1 MSMREELEKRLQD
14 YKVSEEDQEMIERGK
29 KQRRDFLKEFPLAEL
44 EEKLNLET
52 YCIGR
57 GDKHNFCW
65 WIEYGTDVYS
75 KYSCAQCDS
84 YGVYYEKAK
93 KQYRFG
99 PAVKNFR
106 LAHVEMAD
114 EEVARQTLFEPL
126 AAFIK
131 TRGRDQRIEK
141 YLNKGGFLLKAL
153 ILYYPNEFAAV
164 NKVDWLEKICAA
176 FGLEKG
182 ELAVDM
188 NQAVKAFVDKKSGD
202 FRLPQEIVTKEIIDM
217 LRLDKKDDANQVVN
231 GKVEDEG
238 LVGELIER
246 LKKARN
252 LVLTG
257 APGTGKTYLAREIA
271 LALTGDEKC
280 VEFVQFHPSF
290 DYTDFVEGLRPVK
303 DEEKGVSF
311 VRQDGIFK
319 TFCKRA
325 VAANQGG
332 VDNFDEAWEKLV
344 NELNEKDRIE
354 IPLISG
360 RGTLPLRLNE
370 NGMGLAR
377 DTGGAHFTRDTVHKV
392 YMGQSG
398 SLADFHDNYRKA
410 IVNYMKGHCG
420 LKDYVQGKEV
430 KVEDRQKFV
439 FIIDEI
445 NRGDLSKIFGE
456 LFFAIDPG
464 YRGKGGHVQTQYAN
478 MIEDGDEFKGGFYVP
493 ENVYIIGTM
502 NDIDRSVESMD
513 FAVRRRFTWRE
524 IEPGERLGAMMGGDE
539 RFAAVEVKMDAL
551 NREIC
556 VAEGLG
562 KAFQIGPA
570 YFLHL
575 KDYEDEE
582 DAFGALWQYH
592 LEPLLREYVR
602 GFSDAAELMEKFE
615 AAYNKGL

>member
-1 MSMREELEKRLQD
+1 MTKQEELEQRLNG
-14 YKVSEEDQEMIERGK
+14 YTVSAEDMAQIERGRM
-29 KQRRDFLKEFPLAEL
+29 QREDFLREFPLEGLNA
-44 EEKLNLET
+44 KLNLNT

-57 GDKHNFCW
+57 GDQDNFCW
-65 WIEYGTDVYS
+65 WLEFGTDECS
-75 KYSCAQCDS
+75 KMSCGQCS
-84 YGVYYEKAK
+84 YYGVYYKKGTNELQWSSELVEYKA
-93 KQYRFG
+93 Q
-99 PAVKNFR
+99 
-106 LAHVEMAD
+106 HVGMSD
-114 EEVARQTLFEPL
+114 EDVARQILFEPL
-126 AAFIK
+126 AAFILSK
-131 TRGRDQRIEK
+131 GKDRRVEK

-153 ILYYPNEFAAV
+153 ILYYPNDFVAV
-164 NKVDWLEKICAA
+164 NKVDWLEKICGV

-182 ELAVDM
+182 KSAVDM
-188 NQAVKAFVDKKSGD
+188 NQAVKSFVDKKSGK
-202 FRLPQEIVTKEIIDM
+202 LPQEIVTKEIIDM
-217 LRLDKKDDANQVVN
+217 LGLDKKADENQVVN
-231 GKVEDEG
+231 EMVEDEG

-246 LKKARN
+246 LKKAKN

-325 VAANQGG
+325 VAANHLGG

-370 NGMGLAR
+370 NGMGLAS
-377 DTGGAHFTRDTVHKV
+377 DTGGLHFTRDTVHKV

-398 SLADFHDNYRKA
+398 SLAGFHDNYRKA

-464 YRGKGGHVQTQYAN
+464 YRGTKGRVQTQYAN
-478 MIEDGDEFKGGFYVP
+478 MIEDGDEFKDGFYVP

-539 RFAAVEVKMDAL
+539 KFAAVEVKMDAL

-575 KDYEDEE
+575 KDYEDEG
-582 DAFGALWQYH
+582 DAFGALWKYH

-602 GFSDAAELMEKFE
+602 GFSNAAELMEKFE
-615 AAYNKGL
+615 AAYRGL

>member
-1 MSMREELEKRLQD
+1 MTKQEELEQRLNG
-14 YKVSEEDQEMIERGK
+14 YIVSAEDKAQIERGRM
-29 KQRRDFLKEFPLAEL
+29 QREDFLREFPLEGLNA
-44 EEKLNLET
+44 KLNLNT

-65 WIEYGTDVYS
+65 WLELGTDECS
-75 KYSCAQCDS
+75 KMSCGQCS
-84 YGVYYEKAK
+84 YYGVYYKKGTNELQWSPELVEYKA
-93 KQYRFG
+93 Q
-99 PAVKNFR
+99 
-106 LAHVEMAD
+106 HVEMSD

-153 ILYYPNEFAAV
+153 ILYYSNEFAAV
-164 NKVDWLEKICAA
+164 NKVDWLEKICGV
-176 FGLEKG
+176 FGLKKG
-182 ELAVDM
+182 KLAVDM

-217 LRLDKKDDANQVVN
+217 LGLDKKADANQVVN
-231 GKVEDEG
+231 EKVEDEG

-319 TFCKRA
+319 AFCKRA
-325 VAANQGG
+325 VS
-332 VDNFDEAWEKLV
+332 E
-344 NELNEKDRIE
+344 
-354 IPLISG
+354 
-360 RGTLPLRLNE
+360 
-370 NGMGLAR
+370 
-377 DTGGAHFTRDTVHKV
+377 
-392 YMGQSG
+392 
-398 SLADFHDNYRKA
+398 
-410 IVNYMKGHCG
+410 
-420 LKDYVQGKEV
+420 GK
-430 KVEDRQKFV
+430 KSFV

-464 YRGKGGHVQTQYAN
+464 CRGTRGRVQTQYAN
-478 MIEDGDEFKGGFYVP
+478 MIEDGDEFKDGFYVP

-524 IEPGERLGAMMGGDE
+524 IEPEERLGAMMGGDGE
-539 RFAAVEVKMDAL
+539 SAAVEVKMDAL

-575 KDYEDEE
+575 KDYEDEG
-582 DAFGALWQYH
+582 DAFGALWKYH

-602 GFSDAAELMEKFE
+602 GFSNAAELMEKFE